1 MTQQVK
7 NRIEQIRRGEVP
19 EGYKKTK
26 VGLVP
31 TEWDAFRLS
40 EISTELHDVAGDE
53 DFETLSISAGIGFV
67 NQSRKFGKEISGK
80 QYQKYTVL
88 QRGDFSYNKGNS
100 TKYPPGCIYQWKD
113 RETAAVPNVFES
125 FRLISG
131 NNDFFEQLFKK
142 GSLNKQLYALINHGV
157 RDDGLLNLR
166 GEDFYSCSVVF
177 PPLSEQEKIAEIL
190 ETQDRVIALCEKKVE
205 ELKKLKKACLQN
217 MFPKPGHTVPDWR
230 FPEFTAPWE
239 QRKLGDVLVVYN
251 ETCENDGTFE
261 HVSLTTEGVV
271 PKTKRYDRDQLVKHD
286 DKKYRVTRADD
297 ICYNPANLKFG
308 VICRNKYGDGIFSPI
323 YVTFKV
329 KDSQLPSFIEMVVTR
344 YDFIEKAL
352 QYQQGTVYERMAVDP
367 DTLLRMVVSLPGVQ
381 EQKTIG
387 AFFESIDN
395 LISLHQRKCDEEK
408 QKKKALMQLLLTGI
422 VRVKV

>member
-1 MTQQVK
+1 M
-7 NRIEQIRRGEVP
+7 
-19 EGYKKTK
+19 
-26 VGLVP
+26 
-31 TEWDAFRLS
+31 
-40 EISTELHDVAGDE
+40 
-53 DFETLSISAGIGFV
+53 
-67 NQSRKFGKEISGK
+67 
-80 QYQKYTVL
+80 
-88 QRGDFSYNKGNS
+88 
-100 TKYPPGCIYQWKD
+100 
-113 RETAAVPNVFES
+113 
-125 FRLISG
+125 
-131 NNDFFEQLFKK
+131 
-142 GSLNKQLYALINHGV
+142 
-157 RDDGLLNLR
+157 
-166 GEDFYSCSVVF
+166 
-177 PPLSEQEKIAEIL
+177 
-190 ETQDRVIALCEKKVE
+190 
-205 ELKKLKKACLQN
+205 
-217 MFPKPGHTVPDWR
+217 
-230 FPEFTAPWE
+230 
-239 QRKLGDVLVVYN
+239 LVVYN